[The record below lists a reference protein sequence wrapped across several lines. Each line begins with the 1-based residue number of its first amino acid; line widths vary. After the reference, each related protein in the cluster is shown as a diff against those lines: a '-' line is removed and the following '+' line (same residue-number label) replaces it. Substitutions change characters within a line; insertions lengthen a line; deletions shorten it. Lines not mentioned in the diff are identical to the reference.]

1 MNMKKLVSKIAHK
14 IDPPPPPRT
23 TGQWVRAA
31 SGEIVWDS
39 WDMDAPPDHDPMPG
53 ILDALERT
61 AKNLREGRDWKEPTE
76 EQKAET
82 RRVLEE
88 RRERQRAERQAVRDF
103 TAFVERELAA
113 GKSLSEIGAM
123 PAAASTVW

>member
-39 WDMDAPPDHDPMPG
+39 WDMDAPPDHDPLPG
-53 ILDALERT
+53 VLEQLERT
-61 AKNLREGRDWKEPTE
+61 AERLRADPGWKEPTE
-76 EQKAET
+76 AEKVDG
-82 RRVLEE
+82 RRAFEE
-88 RRERQRAERQAVRDF
+88 AIESIRERQAVRDF
-103 TAFVERELAA
+103 SDAYERERAERAL
-113 GKSLSEIGAM
+113 
-123 PAAASTVW
+123 